1 MQEMNNFVYDLS
13 ERLIA
18 ECSAQVANTTG
29 AKVAYLTND
38 HLGSPR
44 INTDANGNVTARHD
58 YHPFGEEIGT
68 LAAVP
73 GSPQPRTA
81 ALGYQS
87 DSVRQKFTG
96 YERDSETDLDFAQ
109 ARYYSFRHG
118 RFMGVDA
125 GPFMPA
131 DPQNFNRYVYV
142 QNNPIK
148 FTDSTGRKIELSGS
162 NAQDFLNYL
171 EKNSGLKFKTKI
183 KNGVIIITGASKDK
197 NFTGKVNKEFA
208 NVVKDVANASE
219 TAKFNVT
226 TNAQNSSG
234 EVVFFDDQENA
245 SQSAKIDFS
254 TGKKTIRPGNVNMTS
269 INSIAGQ
276 DADFAQA
283 LVGHFLIEGLE
294 ITKTGVSY
302 VGDEQNPGAHQIGL
316 EVERKILSEALGKRQ
331 DIRYDPPSQ
340 NSQIRTGEV
349 IFFVYTDVQFDVIIQ
364 NDGSAFVKRISP
376 PTVKRPK
383 K

>member
-1 MQEMNNFVYDLS
+1 M
-13 ERLIA
+13 
-18 ECSAQVANTTG
+18 
-29 AKVAYLTND
+29 
-38 HLGSPR
+38 
-44 INTDANGNVTARHD
+44 TARHD
-58 YHPFGEEIGT
+58 YHPFGEEVGT
-68 LAAVP
+68 LAVVP
-73 GSPQPRTA
+73 GSPQPRTT

-96 YERDSETDLDFAQ
+96 YERDSETELDFAQ

-125 GPFMPA
+125 GPFTLA
-131 DPQNFNRYVYV
+131 DPQSFNRYAHV
-142 QNNPIK
+142 QNSPIK

-183 KNGVIIITGASKDK
+183 KNGVIIITGASTYK

-208 NVVKDVANASE
+208 NVVK
-219 TAKFNVT
+219 
-226 TNAQNSSG
+226 
-234 EVVFFDDQENA
+234 
-245 SQSAKIDFS
+245 
-254 TGKKTIRPGNVNMTS
+254 
-269 INSIAGQ
+269 
-276 DADFAQA
+276 
-283 LVGHFLIEGLE
+283 
-294 ITKTGVSY
+294 
-302 VGDEQNPGAHQIGL
+302 L

-331 DIRYDPPSQ
+331 DIRYEPRSQ
-340 NSQIRTGEV
+340 NAQIRTGEV